1 MKKFLAM
8 AVMSL
13 AAANAMAGVKLVV
26 RSDYVNTPKYDDNT
40 GAEVSG
46 SSLFQPTV
54 ARMYLMGNVG
64 DAVID
69 SGFNLR
75 AFTPLVTAG
84 GDLYKTMTTDSF
96 VDHLFLAKTYG
107 QWTFAAGKLWSNVGG
122 FERRASWD
130 GDTYLVSAANG
141 GFGGKGAVTD
151 SFGATGEIT
160 TPQNL
165 SGVSAAYAITENHKV
180 EVQILNQTN
189 AQTIEGAQSATN
201 KMQFVNV
208 AYWGSF
214 IDGMIKPYLNYGF
227 GGADTV
233 STTTGV
239 TTGNEQTFWAAGF
252 RLAPMANLGVDVEY
266 LANANKQTGGKAE
279 TNSAIV
285 EARYNM
291 NGWVPVLKYEN
302 SKVKDQAGDDL
313 FDRNAFAVA
322 LEFVPKAD
330 EAFRYHIA
338 YVNSSD
344 DYKATGSD
352 KVDYSTI
359 TVGFKYAGDIA
370 K

>member
-26 RSDYVNTPKYDDNT
+26 RSDYVNTPSYDDNT
-40 GAEVSG
+40 GAEIAG
-46 SSLFQPTV
+46 SSVFQPSV
-54 ARMYLMGNVG
+54 ARMYLSGNVG

-75 AFTPLVTAG
+75 AFVPYIDAG
-84 GDLYKTMTTDSF
+84 NTLHKNMTVDTF

-141 GFGGKGAVTD
+141 GIGGDTTTGSVVTP
-151 SFGATGEIT
+151 ANI
-160 TPQNL
+160 
-165 SGVSAAYAITENHKV
+165 SGVSAAYAINENHKV
-180 EVQILNQTN
+180 EVQVLNQTN
-189 AQTIEGAQSATN
+189 GQTIDAGESATN

-208 AYWGSF
+208 AYWGSLV
-214 IDGMIKPYLNYGF
+214 DGMIKPYLNYGF
-227 GGADTV
+227 GGADTINLG
-233 STTTGV
+233 TGV

-252 RLAPMANLGVDVEY
+252 RFAPMADLGVDLEY
-266 LANANKQTGGKAE
+266 LSNTNEQTGGKAE
-279 TNSAIV
+279 TNSVIV
-285 EARYNM
+285 EARYTA
-291 NGWVPVLKYEN
+291 GAWVPVLKYEN
-302 SKVKDQAGDDL
+302 SNVKDQAGDDL
-313 FDRNAFAVA
+313 FKRSAFAVA
-322 LEFVPKAD
+322 LEYVPKAD
-330 EAFRYHIA
+330 EAFRYHVA
-338 YVNSSD
+338 YTNSSD
-344 DYKATGSD
+344 DYDAAD

-359 TVGFKYAGDIA
+359 IVGFKYSGDIA